1 MNVEK
6 GLVVKATAGRD
17 INSYFVVVRADDKFA
32 FSADGKSRKLAKPK
46 RKNVKHLSP
55 TSKILCIDEIT
66 DKQLRRAL
74 KESGGK

>member
-17 INSYFVVVRADDKFA
+17 INSYFVVVSSDDKFA
-32 FSADGKSRKLAKPK
+32 FIADGKSRKLAKPK
-46 RKNVKHLSP
+46 RKNVKHLSA